1 MKGRDKLVTPRDEFF
16 LLKILTSRKMAV
28 TTHDSPSQRLQNQT
42 LWIDLKK
49 TNFGILGVALSLS
62 PKFIGKNMF
71 RQVREFD
78 ALTVF

>member
-49 TNFGILGVALSLS
+49 NELWDSWCCPEPVTQIYWEKHVPSSKGI
-62 PKFIGKNMF
+62 
-71 RQVREFD
+71 
-78 ALTVF
+78 